1 MVAPA
6 KRRSSKRHSLNLWM
20 NGQRVGTWTVAENR
34 PQEFQYSAAWIESD
48 AARVLS
54 LSLPFQ
60 PANRPHEG
68 KNVENF
74 FDNLLP
80 DSDDIRKRLQQKFHA
95 ASGRPFD
102 LLNAIGRDCVGA
114 IQLLPENEKPGEWN
128 KIVAT
133 PLTEPQVE
141 AVLNAAV
148 TAPLPGQN
156 EPDDLRISI
165 AGAQEKTAL
174 LWHEG
179 AWHITKGATPTTH
192 ILKLPLGLVGNMQA
206 DMSTSVENE
215 WLCAQLISAYGLD
228 AAESQM
234 ERFGE
239 TKALVVKRFDR
250 RLVSDGSHW
259 LRLPQEDMCQATG
272 TPPAARY
279 ESDGGPG
286 MATILEILRGSS
298 RPEEDRR
305 AFLKAQI
312 LFWMLAATDGHAKNF
327 SIFHERNSTYRLT
340 PLYDVISVWP
350 IMGDGP
356 NQYSWHHAKVAM
368 AWHSTNNH
376 YRISEIRRR
385 HFNVVAAKLG
395 VGKNAENII
404 EELLADTPKAIDIVH
419 SRLPA
424 GFPGRVSVSI
434 FDGLT
439 RSAQVL
445 RDMPGS

>member
-20 NGQRVGTWTVAENR
+20 NGQWVGTWTVAKNR
-34 PQEFQYSAAWIESD
+34 PQEVQYSAAWVESD
-48 AARVLS
+48 SARVLS

-114 IQLLPENEKPGEWN
+114 IQLLPENEEPGEWN

-133 PLTEPQVE
+133 PLTEPQTE
-141 AVLNAAV
+141 AVLNAVV

-156 EPDDLRISI
+156 EPDDFRISI

-179 AWHITKGATPTTH
+179 AWHIPKGATPTTH

-228 AAESQM
+228 AAESQI

-286 MATILEILRGSS
+286 MATILEFLRGSS

-305 AFLKAQI
+305 TFLKAQI

-356 NQYSWHHAKVAM
+356 NQYSWHRAKVAM

-404 EELLADTPKAIDIVH
+404 EELLADTPKAIDVVR

-424 GFPGRVSVSI
+424 GFPERVSASI

-445 RDMPGS
+445 RDMPSS